1 MVRLLESWSVCP
13 GAGRHMVWDSMVPGA
28 GFVRMEGLSVAVRE
42 PWGYVPIVTT
52 PPNLTEEGTEAAG
65 QQTGFFSCIWQET
78 QDQKMGG
85 GEVWLNECMALW
97 LIGRQWSDIAWV
109 VRTPEP
115 AVEAPEPVPAWPYQG
130 VAGSPVALPY

>member
-52 PPNLTEEGTEAAG
+52 PP
-65 QQTGFFSCIWQET
+65 QS
-78 QDQKMGG
+78 
-85 GEVWLNECMALW
+85 
-97 LIGRQWSDIAWV
+97 
-109 VRTPEP
+109 
-115 AVEAPEPVPAWPYQG
+115 
-130 VAGSPVALPY
+130 

>member
-1 MVRLLESWSVCP
+1 MGFHGAWSWLCEDGGAVCGSQ
-13 GAGRHMVWDSMVPGA
+13 GALGVCTHCHP
-28 GFVRMEGLSVAVRE
+28 
-42 PWGYVPIVTT
+42 

-85 GEVWLNECMALW
+85 GEAWLNECMALW
-97 LIGRQWSDIAWV
+97 LVGRQWSDIAWV